1 LAVIGLHRLRS
12 HARTLALSLLA
23 VSAVLCLPWPGGG
36 YYLGSWLTVFGRA
49 SRTYFVD
56 VNTDLDYL
64 PLIDELR
71 DRTPAAARV
80 MLLFEHRGFYLPRDH
95 VIGTPFFQEAG
106 FTPPERFEDVAS
118 IMEILARE
126 RVTHLVVARQVR
138 GPDAAE
144 QWLLRL
150 EPLRRG
156 IERCSEAGRLRLQWE
171 SERYWVFQV
180 D

>member
-1 LAVIGLHRLRS
+1 
-12 HARTLALSLLA
+12 
-23 VSAVLCLPWPGGG
+23 
-36 YYLGSWLTVFGRA
+36 
-49 SRTYFVD
+49 
-56 VNTDLDYL
+56 
-64 PLIDELR
+64 
-71 DRTPAAARV
+71 
-80 MLLFEHRGFYLPRDH
+80 
-95 VIGTPFFQEAG
+95 
-106 FTPPERFEDVAS
+106 VAS